1 MLNNLSILLAKED
14 DYIFT
19 AEDFD
24 TFKEEYQKSIHPDIM
39 NRRKV
44 VGEKLLDISNELL
57 PLLRSRG
64 YILDTHPKSGHTLSW
79 DRPLPYNHG
88 IVNWRGV
95 RFGRTA
101 PELEILN
108 YGLGNNGYDNRKKIG
123 FQKYTCF
130 QVNIEEY
137 GVDAGLFHAVPYE
150 SIDRMN
156 VRQYLQSSQEF
167 KDKLVDALNKIRGYG
182 FVWSI
187 SPLPGETED
196 HNFYFDFQDASEFPN
211 YYLKYD
217 QEGTYSSLLY
227 RFPRWDR
234 RILKDNFV
242 NSCLDIFDLLYP
254 IYEVIKWVPNQ
265 SQGGKI

>member
-24 TFKEEYQKSIHPDIM
+24 TFKEEHQKSIHPDIM

-137 GVDAGLFHAVPYE
+137 ENVILYE
-150 SIDRMN
+150 KND
-156 VRQYLQSSQEF
+156 
-167 KDKLVDALNKIRGYG
+167 
-182 FVWSI
+182 
-187 SPLPGETED
+187 TERW
-196 HNFYFDFQDASEFPN
+196 N
-211 YYLKYD
+211 YYGNIMTQVSQKIKGKMVLVMTDIK
-217 QEGTYSSLLY
+217 EG
-227 RFPRWDR
+227 
-234 RILKDNFV
+234 IA
-242 NSCLDIFDLLYP
+242 
-254 IYEVIKWVPNQ
+254 
-265 SQGGKI
+265 